1 MSRAARSGI
10 AALFRDFRSYA
21 GAKLWLA
28 LALMLGG
35 ALAEGFGLLMI
46 VPLASA
52 AIGEDGGRLAELGR
66 WGAGFTVEQRFL
78 AALALFVAAMAARS
92 ALLYARDVQLA
103 ALQSGYEASLRL
115 RSAATLARRGWT
127 FASRIGQSALQSLLL
142 NDVPRVSSAI
152 SGLQRFAVAAAM
164 LSVHLAIA
172 AILSPEL
179 TLVALAIILAG
190 SLLSFR
196 WLGRGRLSG
205 LALVESSEQSTGSG
219 FRLHAG
225 LKAALAQ
232 GTVPQFLA
240 EYGSNLA
247 SLKREEVRF
256 ARDLAAAR
264 SMAFM
269 GSAIAAAL
277 LFFIGARVLDLPF
290 AVLIASLVLF
300 ARMAGPAQLLQQTAQ
315 NVSAYAPSF
324 GAIERRLG
332 RLEGPPSDERAA
344 RPLDWQRLELDDVAY
359 EHQPGLG
366 VRGMALELGRGQW
379 IGISGPSGSG
389 KTTLVDLAA
398 GLLEPQ
404 SGAVKVDGEPLAGDL
419 LERWRAS
426 LAYVGQDGSVFDD
439 SVRGNLLAEGVRA
452 DDERLWSALA
462 AVGLEDRVQAFD
474 RGLDERVGDRG
485 SQLSGGER
493 QRLAI
498 ARALLRKP
506 SLLILDE
513 ATAAL
518 DAKSEAEL
526 LDHLRG
532 LDGRPAAI
540 LVAHRDSTL
549 THCDSVLSSQH
560 EAHAQR
566 AGSAVGR
573 DQSPS
578 GGVNPP
584 DGSSDHEESC
594 GHEPR

>member
-1 MSRAARSGI
+1 MNRADGSGI
-10 AALFRDFRSYA
+10 AALFRDFRTHA

-52 AIGEDGGRLAELGR
+52 AIGEGGGRLAELGR
-66 WGAGFTVEQRFL
+66 WGAALSPDQRFL
-78 AALALFVAAMAARS
+78 AALGLFVAAMAARS

-103 ALQSGYEASLRL
+103 TLRSGYEASLRL

-127 FASRIGQSALQSLLL
+127 FASRIGQAALQSLLL
-142 NDVPRVSSAI
+142 NDVPRASGAVSS
-152 SGLQRFAVAAAM
+152 LQQFAVAAAM
-164 LSVHLAIA
+164 LTVQLIIA

-179 TLVALAIILAG
+179 TLIALAILVAG

-196 WLGRGRLSG
+196 WTRRGIRTG
-205 LALVESSEQSTGSG
+205 LALVERSEQSTGSG

-225 LKAALAQ
+225 IKAALAQ
-232 GTVPQFLA
+232 GTVPQFLT

-256 ARDLAAAR
+256 SSDLAAAR
-264 SMAFM
+264 SLAFM

-290 AVLIASLVLF
+290 PVLIASLVLF
-300 ARMAGPAQLLQQTAQ
+300 ARMAGPAQQLQQAAQ

-324 GAIERRLG
+324 GAIGRRLG
-332 RLEGPPSDERAA
+332 RLEGPPGVS
-344 RPLDWQRLELDDVAY
+344 RPVSPLEWKQLRVDGATY

-366 VRGMALELGRGQW
+366 TRGMSLALGRGEW
-379 IGISGPSGSG
+379 IGISGPSGCG

-404 SGAVKVDGEPLAGDL
+404 SGMVTVDGKPVVGVV

-439 SVRGNLLAEGVRA
+439 SVRGNLLAEGARA
-452 DDERLWSALA
+452 DDDQLWSALA
-462 AVGLEDRVQAFD
+462 SVGLDQRVRAFAE
-474 RGLDERVGDRG
+474 GLDERVGDRG

-518 DAKSEAEL
+518 DAKAEADL
-526 LDHLRG
+526 LKHLRG
-532 LDGRPAAI
+532 LEARPAAI
-540 LVAHRDSTL
+540 IVAHRDSTL
-549 THCDSVLSSQH
+549 THCDSVISVQH
-560 EAHAQR
+560 KAG
-566 AGSAVGR
+566 GSAGR
-573 DQSPS
+573 RDESPS
-578 GGVNPP
+578 AGVNPP
-584 DGSSDHEESC
+584 AGTEDHEESC
-594 GHEPR
+594 GHESG

>member
-1 MSRAARSGI
+1 
-10 AALFRDFRSYA
+10 
-21 GAKLWLA
+21 
-28 LALMLGG
+28 
-35 ALAEGFGLLMI
+35 
-46 VPLASA
+46 
-52 AIGEDGGRLAELGR
+52 
-66 WGAGFTVEQRFL
+66 
-78 AALALFVAAMAARS
+78 
-92 ALLYARDVQLA
+92 
-103 ALQSGYEASLRL
+103 
-115 RSAATLARRGWT
+115 
-127 FASRIGQSALQSLLL
+127 
-142 NDVPRVSSAI
+142 
-152 SGLQRFAVAAAM
+152 
-164 LSVHLAIA
+164 
-172 AILSPEL
+172 
-179 TLVALAIILAG
+179 
-190 SLLSFR
+190 
-196 WLGRGRLSG
+196 
-205 LALVESSEQSTGSG
+205 
-219 FRLHAG
+219 
-225 LKAALAQ
+225 
-232 GTVPQFLA
+232 
-240 EYGSNLA
+240 
-247 SLKREEVRF
+247 
-256 ARDLAAAR
+256 
-264 SMAFM
+264 
-269 GSAIAAAL
+269 
-277 LFFIGARVLDLPF
+277 
-290 AVLIASLVLF
+290 
-300 ARMAGPAQLLQQTAQ
+300 
-315 NVSAYAPSF
+315 
-324 GAIERRLG
+324 
-332 RLEGPPSDERAA
+332 
-344 RPLDWQRLELDDVAY
+344 
-359 EHQPGLG
+359 
-366 VRGMALELGRGQW
+366 MALELGRGQW